1 MARQA
6 LLYLPVL
13 HAGHVD
19 FFARNGDIDG
29 VLLVGRGFAQE
40 FRTVEKEIRAVS
52 PALAVELVRAA
63 TGLSARVVEPSD
75 IVDAIGNDDLV
86 IPDDELLRAIVD
98 GYGLAAGREIRWD
111 STFLRWDRAWSRPQP
126 VDGVEP
132 MAVVPD
138 AVRASMRRAVELA
151 ERSSDWWRQVGAV
164 VRLPDG
170 TTLEAWNR
178 HHPTEHAPYIDGD
191 PRNEHSRGERTDL
204 STAMH
209 AEASLVAQAAR
220 EGLSLRGAE
229 IYVTTFPC
237 PTCARLIGEAG
248 VSVCYFDT
256 PYSELAGDRIL
267 RSFGVELHWVRREPA
282 DLAEPHP

>member
-1 MARQA
+1 MGKRAF
-6 LLYLPVL
+6 LYLPVL

-19 FFARNGDIDG
+19 FFARHADVEE
-29 VLLVGRGFAQE
+29 VLLVGPGFAEE
-40 FRTVEKEIRAVS
+40 FRTVEKEIRAVP
-52 PALAVELVRAA
+52 PALAVTLVRAA
-63 TGLSARVVEPSD
+63 TGLSARVVEPSEV
-75 IVDAIGNDDLV
+75 VDAVGDDDLV
-86 IPDDELLRAIVD
+86 IPDDDLLRSIVD
-98 GYGLAAGREIRWD
+98 SYGLAAGREIHWD
-111 STFLRWDRAWSRPQP
+111 STFLRWDREWSKPQP
-126 VDGVEP
+126 VEGVEP
-132 MAVVPD
+132 MADVPD
-138 AVRASMRRAVELA
+138 DVRTAMRRAVELA

-170 TTLEAWNR
+170 TTLEGWNR
-178 HHPTEHAPYIDGD
+178 HHPTEYAPYIDGD

-220 EGLSLRGAE
+220 LGVSLSGAE